1 MLQDYAV
8 SLRMMKFAVNQGYL
22 FSSEQKAYWTGSLKF
37 LSVLNIELASL
48 GIIVAANDTIS
59 IVFNFIAVAI
69 VAQFEE
75 YFYMSLN
82 GDMS

>member
-1 MLQDYAV
+1 
-8 SLRMMKFAVNQGYL
+8 
-22 FSSEQKAYWTGSLKF
+22 
-37 LSVLNIELASL
+37 VLNIELASL

-82 GDMS
+82 GDMSSKLLDY